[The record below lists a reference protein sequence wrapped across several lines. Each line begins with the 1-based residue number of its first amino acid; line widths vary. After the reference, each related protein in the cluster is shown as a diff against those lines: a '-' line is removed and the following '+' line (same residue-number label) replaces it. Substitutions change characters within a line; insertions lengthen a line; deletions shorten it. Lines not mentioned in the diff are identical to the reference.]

1 MHAVKVLSDMVGKI
15 VDIDQVSN
23 IVRSSSNKAI
33 EDVVDILNELVEV
46 ASSFYYRRKF
56 LIRF

>member
-1 MHAVKVLSDMVGKI
+1 MKVLSDMVGKI

-46 ASSFYYRRKF
+46 ASSFYYRKKF